1 MNNDALFYIPKA
13 IVPKIT
19 VTSGCAVS
27 CNVWVITDFIRT
39 CHQCTCF
46 QLAYCHLGSL
56 IFLFEFS
63 CDYFLYIKPCYLIAI
78 FWFSIK

>member
-56 IFLFEFS
+56 IFLLQRIPGAERDEDKRAEDGF
-63 CDYFLYIKPCYLIAI
+63 
-78 FWFSIK
+78 